1 MPGDYSFPVD
11 NALEKVMTWV
21 GCANELNAGYA
32 ADGYARAR
40 GAALLCT
47 TYGVGELSALN
58 AMMGSLAE
66 RVPVFHLVGVPS
78 HRLQRSHQP
87 LHHSLGDGD
96 LHRFFEISAAAA
108 CVSALLTPENVVV
121 ELERLIHTALLE
133 QRPAYLVVPGDYALM
148 EVMEVMEDGLNI
160 SQKTFLPVS
169 DQRELAA
176 ATEQILQRLAA
187 AKNPI
192 ILPSFSLARYELEKE
207 FETLLDIS
215 GVPYAT
221 MLMDKAVISESHPN
235 YLGMYRGS
243 ASEPFVKEAVES
255 ADLILNVGGALF
267 TDLGTGFFSHEIK
280 SEKMITM
287 ATDFV
292 EMAMPHDDQPK
303 NYSPVALQDLLAAL
317 NKAFQERLIGKKKK
331 NISAVLP
338 PKKILAKLEDPI
350 TTESFYA
357 RMPSF
362 LQPQDHVV
370 VESGFCMLEMASI
383 KLPAGARYYHQSLWG
398 SIGWATPATLG
409 VAISKPEG
417 RVVLVTGDGS
427 HQFTANELGT
437 MGRYGVNPII
447 FIMNDGV
454 YAIEEFLDQN
464 RGHLYNKLAP
474 WSYAKLPQVMGCHD
488 WLTMQIRTNAELD
501 QALAKA
507 TQSESACYFE
517 ILLGSHLRPPAPEA
531 MTKAF
536 YQNFPN

>member
-1 MPGDYSFPVD
+1 MCGYNFSE
-11 NALEKVMTWV
+11 NA
-21 GCANELNAGYA
+21 
-32 ADGYARAR
+32 
-40 GAALLCT
+40 
-47 TYGVGELSALN
+47 LSALN

-437 MGRYGVNPII
+437 MGRYGVKPII

>member
-1 MPGDYSFPVD
+1 
-11 NALEKVMTWV
+11 
-21 GCANELNAGYA
+21 
-32 ADGYARAR
+32 
-40 GAALLCT
+40 
-47 TYGVGELSALN
+47 
-58 AMMGSLAE
+58 
-66 RVPVFHLVGVPS
+66 
-78 HRLQRSHQP
+78 
-87 LHHSLGDGD
+87 
-96 LHRFFEISAAAA
+96 
-108 CVSALLTPENVVV
+108 
-121 ELERLIHTALLE
+121 
-133 QRPAYLVVPGDYALM
+133 
-148 EVMEVMEDGLNI
+148 
-160 SQKTFLPVS
+160 
-169 DQRELAA
+169 
-176 ATEQILQRLAA
+176 
-187 AKNPI
+187 
-192 ILPSFSLARYELEKE
+192 
-207 FETLLDIS
+207 
-215 GVPYAT
+215 
-221 MLMDKAVISESHPN
+221 
-235 YLGMYRGS
+235 
-243 ASEPFVKEAVES
+243 
-255 ADLILNVGGALF
+255 
-267 TDLGTGFFSHEIK
+267 
-280 SEKMITM
+280 
-287 ATDFV
+287 
-292 EMAMPHDDQPK
+292 MPHDDQPK

-331 NISAVLP
+331 NIPAVLP
-338 PKKILAKLEDPI
+338 PTKILAKLEDPI

-383 KLPAGARYYHQSLWG
+383 KLPAGARYYHQSLWE

-437 MGRYGVNPII
+437 MGRYGVKPII